1 MFGMAFLKPDVNFSF
16 AITLMGGWW
25 MLRTI
30 AVGSC
35 VSIQGLLVRT
45 LSDGKLVIKVDEKLF
60 VGVPVTASH
69 TV

>member
-1 MFGMAFLKPDVNFSF
+1 
-16 AITLMGGWW
+16 

-60 VGVPVTASH
+60 VGFPVNRARP
-69 TV
+69 V

>member
-1 MFGMAFLKPDVNFSF
+1 
-16 AITLMGGWW
+16 

-30 AVGSC
+30 TVGSC

-60 VGVPVTASH
+60 VGFPV
-69 TV
+69 